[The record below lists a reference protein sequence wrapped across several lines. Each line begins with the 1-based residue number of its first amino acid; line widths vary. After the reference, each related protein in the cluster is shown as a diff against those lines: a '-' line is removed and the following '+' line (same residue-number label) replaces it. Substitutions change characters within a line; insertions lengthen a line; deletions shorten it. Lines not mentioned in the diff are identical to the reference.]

1 MISLIALSIV
11 LFAGTH
17 VDDLLLLLSFFAD
30 RSVPRSA
37 IVGGQYIGVTLL
49 LLGALICSQFT
60 AILPPQY
67 LRALGFIPLA
77 LGIYKVPS
85 LFADSSPEEPALRP
99 QLTHGRHMWGVAT
112 LTMASGGDNI
122 GVYLPFFAT
131 HPPNAR
137 FVIIAIFLLMTAVW
151 CGTAQW
157 LAHHPILQPA
167 IRRWGHRLLPIV
179 LIVLGIRILF
189 PG

>member
-11 LFAGTH
+11 LFVGTH

-30 RSVPRSA
+30 RSVPRSS
-37 IVGGQYIGVTLL
+37 IVYGQYIGVSLL
-49 LLGALICSQFT
+49 LLGALLCSQLT
-60 AILPPQY
+60 VVLPPQY
-67 LRALGFIPLA
+67 LRALGFVPLA
-77 LGIYKVPS
+77 IGIFKVPS
-85 LFADSSPEEPALRP
+85 LFADSNLEDLESRPEM
-99 QLTHGRHMWGVAT
+99 THGRHMWGVAT

-131 HPPNAR
+131 HPLNAC
-137 FVIIAIFLLMTAVW
+137 FIIISVFLLMTAVW

-179 LIVLGIRILF
+179 LIALGIRILF